1 MEGQAGADRRDARR
15 FPERGSTKK
24 RGRPAHIDGTRWPG
38 RPSSLRQPTA
48 EKSASSMNLSF
59 TGKRIHFN
67 YLGAMPELSRF
78 YGIVV
83 RMFIEPSGKHNEP
96 HFHAYYQEHS
106 AVVGIASVS
115 MLAGSLPRKQQ
126 RLVEAWA
133 ELHQEELLADWH
145 LLLAGQTIEPI
156 KPLE

>member
-1 MEGQAGADRRDARR
+1 M
-15 FPERGSTKK
+15 
-24 RGRPAHIDGTRWPG
+24 
-38 RPSSLRQPTA
+38 
-48 EKSASSMNLSF
+48 
-59 TGKRIHFN
+59 
-67 YLGAMPELSRF
+67 
-78 YGIVV
+78 
-83 RMFIEPSGKHNEP
+83 
-96 HFHAYYQEHS
+96 
-106 AVVGIASVS
+106 VGIAAVS

>member
-1 MEGQAGADRRDARR
+1 
-15 FPERGSTKK
+15 
-24 RGRPAHIDGTRWPG
+24 
-38 RPSSLRQPTA
+38 
-48 EKSASSMNLSF
+48 
-59 TGKRIHFN
+59 
-67 YLGAMPELSRF
+67 MPELSRF

-83 RMFIEPSGKHNEP
+83 RMFVEPSGKHNEP
-96 HFHAYYQEHS
+96 HFQAYYQEHS
-106 AVVGIASVS
+106 AVVGIAAVS
-115 MLAGSLPRKQQ
+115 MIAGSLPRKQQ